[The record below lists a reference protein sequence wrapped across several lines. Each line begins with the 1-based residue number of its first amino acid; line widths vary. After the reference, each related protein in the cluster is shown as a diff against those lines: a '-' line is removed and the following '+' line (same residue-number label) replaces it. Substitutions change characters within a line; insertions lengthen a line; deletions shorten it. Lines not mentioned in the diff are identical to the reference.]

1 MGVWDKNIIMNAL
14 VVTTRRRCGHGVV
27 SPRYYCGASLS
38 CTVDTPNDNA
48 DNSKLR
54 LRRRRC
60 HRLPTIIAHRN
71 FHASTRHHQQE
82 HHQQEHQQ
90 QQLRIAI
97 VGGGPA
103 GMTAALHLSPFVAAG
118 LITGPVDVYEQLS
131 ITINNN
137 LDNDKKQV
145 KGGGRQGYPGSG
157 ALGRNVGVGLWST
170 AWWPFLHSIQD
181 GMAQKNDNDV
191 VVDHEVKS
199 ITADTAISA
208 AVRKEKDRIS
218 YRKLL
223 HDLEH
228 SGSYIGE
235 VGYRTPNGSWLVE
248 SELNSSP
255 FGIDDLL
262 QQQTSSQLSQPHQT
276 NYDDNDPALLFLRER
291 DLLSCLHTAINVE
304 QELGTIKYHPGMKV
318 EGIANVDG
326 DFGSLILQR
335 CGEKKNADN
344 NDGVTSSI
352 TDERYNLIIS
362 ADGLYSPLRSRFAG
376 YATSTNPHRTVN
388 EWEHMHRISDEGH
401 RVATMVE
408 ERGYIVF
415 RGNAPGFVGTCTDN
429 AGGDGSD
436 RLRSFQTW
444 GENSAMRFAAVPFI
458 TNDGMKKKEVVVW
471 FATISS
477 DIIIPNDGK
486 EKLDATQQKALLLEA
501 FGSWHQPIRDLIES
515 TPANEIM
522 YESAIAHRFTANP
535 VFDVAR
541 ILEFESWQQQQ
552 HQQDDQMT
560 KSKKDIDRKVNG
572 NGPILVFIGDAMMSI
587 DPVLAQGITIAMES
601 AASIVQSI
609 EHALVHSSSNVDA
622 TISSSIYNPNL
633 LRKEL
638 LARNVR
644 REQRLLYLLRSTE
657 LVQQLAQP
665 SSRFGSILST
675 WIVRPIVKL
684 CPDVV
689 KVKVF
694 DYYKRYSLGLTG
706 G

>member
-1 MGVWDKNIIMNAL
+1 MNAL
-14 VVTTRRRCGHGVV
+14 AVSARRRCGHDIAC
-27 SPRYYCGASLS
+27 CGASLS
-38 CTVDTPNDNA
+38 FTTDTP
-48 DNSKLR
+48 
-54 LRRRRC
+54 RRRC
-60 HRLPTIIAHRN
+60 HRLPRTIAHCN
-71 FHASTRHHQQE
+71 LHASTRHHQQ
-82 HHQQEHQQ
+82 HQQQQQ

-103 GMTAALHLSPFVAAG
+103 GMTAALHLSPLVAAG
-118 LITGPVDVYEQLS
+118 LIAGPVDVYEQLS
-131 ITINNN
+131 TNH
-137 LDNDKKQV
+137 LDYDDKLHALKRS
-145 KGGGRQGYPGSG
+145 GGRQDYPGAG

-181 GMAQKNDNDV
+181 GMTTMRNEVVSTIADN
-191 VVDHEVKS
+191 
-199 ITADTAISA
+199 AISA
-208 AVRKEKDRIS
+208 AVRKEKDRLS

-228 SGSYIGE
+228 SGSYVGE
-235 VGYRTPNGSWLVE
+235 VGYRTPNGDWLVE
-248 SELNSSP
+248 SELNSTP

-262 QQQTSSQLSQPHQT
+262 QQQQTLS
-276 NYDDNDPALLFLRER
+276 NLNDNDDPALLFLRER

-304 QELGTIKYHPGMKV
+304 QELGTINYHSAVKV

-326 DFGSLILQR
+326 DSGSLILQR
-335 CGEKKNADN
+335 CGEKNADD
-344 NDGVTSSI
+344 NDGPPSVTSIS
-352 TDERYNLIIS
+352 EQRYNLIIS

-376 YATSTNPHRTVN
+376 YATSTNPRQTVN
-388 EWEHMHRISDEGH
+388 EWEQMHRLSDEGH

-408 ERGYIVF
+408 ERGYVVF
-415 RGNAPGFVGTCTDN
+415 RGNAPRFVGTD
-429 AGGDGSD
+429 DDS
-436 RLRSFQTW
+436 LRSFQTW
-444 GENSAMRFAAVPFI
+444 GESRAMRFAAVPFK
-458 TNDGMKKKEVVVW
+458 TNNGIKKDEIVVW
-471 FATISS
+471 FATMSS
-477 DIIIPNDGK
+477 DIIDK
-486 EKLDATQQKALLLEA
+486 EKLDATQRKALLLEA
-501 FGSWHQPIRDLIES
+501 FGSWHEPIRNLIDT
-515 TPANEIM
+515 TPADEIM

-541 ILEFESWQQQQ
+541 IIEFESWQQQQ
-552 HQQDDQMT
+552 HMTQSKRDD
-560 KSKKDIDRKVNG
+560 DRKING

-587 DPVLAQGITIAMES
+587 DLVLAQGITIAMES

-609 EHALVHSSSNVDA
+609 ENALLVGSTSNVDA
-622 TISSSIYNPNL
+622 TVSSSSIYHPNI

-665 SSRFGSILST
+665 SSKFGSILST

>member
-1 MGVWDKNIIMNAL
+1 MNAL
-14 VVTTRRRCGHGVV
+14 VMVTTRRRCGFGVAC
-27 SPRYYCGASLS
+27 YGASWS
-38 CTVDTPNDNA
+38 SAVDTTPKQND
-48 DNSKLR
+48 KLR
-54 LRRRRC
+54 RVVLRRRRC

-71 FHASTRHHQQE
+71 FHASARHHQQ
-82 HHQQEHQQ
+82 QE
-90 QQLRIAI
+90 QLRIAI

-103 GMTAALHLSPFVAAG
+103 GMTAALHLSPLVSAG
-118 LITGPVDVYEQLS
+118 LIVGPVDVYEQLS
-131 ITINNN
+131 TTINE
-137 LDNDKKQV
+137 LEDNDKNKM
-145 KGGGRQGYPGSG
+145 KGGGRQDYPGAG

-181 GMAQKNDNDV
+181 GMTQKNNND

-199 ITADTAISA
+199 TTADSAISA

-228 SGSYIGE
+228 SGSYVGE
-235 VGYRTPNGSWLVE
+235 VGYRTPNGSWIVE

-255 FGIDDLL
+255 FGIDDL
-262 QQQTSSQLSQPHQT
+262 QQQQQQQQSSSQLSRPYQST
-276 NYDDNDPALLFLRER
+276 YDDNDPALLFLRER

-304 QELGTIKYHPGMKV
+304 QELGTIKYHPGIKV

-326 DFGSLILQR
+326 DSGSLILQR

-344 NDGVTSSI
+344 NDGVTSSSE
-352 TDERYNLIIS
+352 ERYNLIIS

-376 YATSTNPHRTVN
+376 YASSTNPHRTVN
-388 EWEHMHRISDEGH
+388 EWEHMHRILDEGH
-401 RVATMVE
+401 RLATLVE
-408 ERGYIVF
+408 ERGYVVF
-415 RGNAPGFVGTCTDN
+415 RGNAPGFVGTGADKTV
-429 AGGDGSD
+429 GDGSD

-444 GENSAMRFAAVPFI
+444 GENRAMRFAAVPF
-458 TNDGMKKKEVVVW
+458 TTSDDGMKKEVVVW

-486 EKLDATQQKALLLEA
+486 EQLDAQQKALLLEA
-501 FGSWHQPIRDLIES
+501 FGSWHHPIRDLIES

-541 ILEFESWQQQQ
+541 IIEFESWQQQQ
-552 HQQDDQMT
+552 QQQQQQDYQMT
-560 KSKKDIDRKVNG
+560 KSKKDIDRKING

-609 EHALVHSSSNVDA
+609 EHALLVRSSSNVDA

-665 SSRFGSILST
+665 SSRLGSILST